1 MGHSLAP
8 GDLLTATAR
17 RVRLLYQNDL
27 WWGRLRGPRTHA
39 WTSEEPP
46 ALRSG
51 AVSGRCGER
60 VLNFLCCP
68 RLAGG
73 APYNRLAFEYLEAGR
88 EVAMVTKTR
97 SVSKSSVPRTASPG
111 TSPYRFLVGNDPNPD
126 VLLTS
131 LRSAGYSLVWKK
143 EPR

>member
-1 MGHSLAP
+1 MGESFVSA
-8 GDLLTATAR
+8 GVVSECLTSCA
-17 RVRLLYQNDL
+17 
-27 WWGRLRGPRTHA
+27 
-39 WTSEEPP
+39 
-46 ALRSG
+46 ALGWLG
-51 AVSGRCGER
+51 A
-60 VLNFLCCP
+60 
-68 RLAGG
+68 

-111 TSPYRFLVGNDPNPD
+111 TSPYRFLVGNDPNP